1 VIPLEMIAAYTTFAN
16 LGTRTIPNAILRVED
31 RTGKIVWQPQVR
43 SVAVMDTAHAWLM
56 TDALRDVVRHGTAV
70 GSVGSRINFP
80 AGGKTGTTND
90 GYDVWFIGFTPD
102 LVTGVWIGFD
112 QPRKI
117 KGNAQGGVLAAPA
130 WTAMMREVYER
141 RAIPAAWPRPDGLT
155 ALDIDKTTGYK
166 ATPFCP
172 KDVHYIESFIP
183 GTEPTAFC
191 PIHSPFGAVGG
202 TGPLGGGGDGAPQPT
217 APLPPGVV
225 RPPSATAPPGSPGAT
240 APVSGGTTTGVM
252 GGAGPAPNPQ
262 R

>member
-1 VIPLEMIAAYTTFAN
+1 
-16 LGTRTIPNAILRVED
+16 
-31 RTGKIVWQPQVR
+31 
-43 SVAVMDTAHAWLM
+43 MDTSHAWLM

-90 GYDVWFIGFTPD
+90 GFDVWFIGFTPD

-112 QPRKI
+112 QPKKI
-117 KGNAQGGVLAAPA
+117 KANAQGGVLAAPA

-202 TGPLGGGGDGAPQPT
+202 TTGPMGGTGSAPDGATQPT
-217 APLPPGVV
+217 APLPPGVH
-225 RPPSATAPPGSPGAT
+225 PATPAPPAPAPPASPGAT
-240 APVSGGTTTGVM
+240 STGVM
-252 GGAGPAPNPQ
+252 GGTGPTANPQ